1 MNILELEGIYKSYH
15 RGGIFGGRE
24 RFQVLQ
30 DIHLAIP
37 SGCCMGL
44 LGRSGSG
51 KSTLGRVALDLE
63 APDRGQCLFAG
74 RPIHALG
81 KKDYLEYRRNVQV
94 VFQNALGSVNH
105 RWSAGRIIAEPLANF
120 HSPTPTRLRRQVSD
134 LLLQVGLSPDDAH
147 KLPHQFSGGEL
158 QRVCIARAMALNPKL
173 IILDEA
179 VSSLDMLIQARIID
193 LLQTLQKELGT
204 AYLFISHDIR
214 VLLKICDRLLAMRDG
229 RIVEQVE
236 NMEGFTPIAQGAISD
251 LVQAILPPTPTVALL
266 HAMPG
271 KETESRVKA

>member
-1 MNILELEGIYKSYH
+1 MNILELNGIYKSYL
-15 RGGIFGGRE
+15 RGSIFGGRE

-30 DIHLAIP
+30 NIHLAIP
-37 SGCCMGL
+37 SGRCVGL

-51 KSTLGRVALDLE
+51 KSTLGRIALDLE
-63 APDRGQCLFAG
+63 APDQGQRLFTG
-74 RPIHALG
+74 RPIHLLG

-105 RWSAGRIIAEPLANF
+105 RWSAGRIIAEPLENF
-120 HSPTPTRLRRQVSD
+120 HSPTPTQLRRQVSD
-134 LLLQVGLSPDDAH
+134 LLLQVGLCPDDAQ
-147 KLPHQFSGGEL
+147 KFPHQFSGGEL

-193 LLQTLQKELGT
+193 LLQTVQKELGT

-214 VLLKICDRLLAMRDG
+214 VLLKICHRLLAMRDG

-236 NMEGFTPIAQGAISD
+236 NMERFTPTAQGTISD
-251 LVQAILPPTPTVALL
+251 LVQAILPATPMAASP

-271 KETESRVKA
+271 KETGSSVKA

>member
-1 MNILELEGIYKSYH
+1 MNILELNGIYKSYY

-30 DIHLAIP
+30 DIHLVIP
-37 SGCCMGL
+37 SGCCVGL

-51 KSTLGRVALDLE
+51 KSTLGRIALDLE
-63 APDRGQCLFAG
+63 APDRGQRLFAG
-74 RPIHALG
+74 RPIHSLG

-94 VFQNALGSVNH
+94 VFQNAFGSVNH
-105 RWSAGRIIAEPLANF
+105 RWSAGRIIAEPLKNF

-134 LLLQVGLSPDDAH
+134 LLMQVGLCPDDAH

-193 LLQTLQKELGT
+193 LLQTLQKDLGT

-236 NMEGFTPIAQGAISD
+236 NMDRFTPISQGTISD
-251 LVQAILPPTPTVALL
+251 LVQAILPAAPMAALP
-266 HAMPG
+266 HVMAG
-271 KETESRVKA
+271 RKTGSRANA